1 MTPRELIDSLNMVFI
16 LGSLQIKNLSHRHF
30 EQSHSTLTTTACNG
44 GVRNL
49 DEINQI
55 TLLNLTLI

>member
-1 MTPRELIDSLNMVFI
+1 MVFI